1 MGKLSC
7 PVRESKKYK
16 EKENFT
22 DNNKKKTTTGFS
34 KDDSV
39 CVFDLQNTMISV
51 RHKISNNRE

>member
-7 PVRESKKYK
+7 PVRESKNYK
-16 EKENFT
+16 KKENFT
-22 DNNKKKTTTGFS
+22 GKKKKKTTTTTGFS

-51 RHKISNNRE
+51 PS

>member
-7 PVRESKKYK
+7 PVRESKNYK

-22 DNNKKKTTTGFS
+22 EKKKKTTTTGFS
-34 KDDSV
+34 KDDRV

-51 RHKISNNRE
+51 PS

>member
-7 PVRESKKYK
+7 PVRESKNYK

-22 DNNKKKTTTGFS
+22 GKKKTTTATTGFS
-34 KDDSV
+34 KDDNV

-51 RHKISNNRE
+51 PS

>member
-51 RHKISNNRE
+51 PS

>member
-7 PVRESKKYK
+7 PVRESKNYK

-22 DNNKKKTTTGFS
+22 EKKTTTTTGFS

-51 RHKISNNRE
+51 PS